1 MDTRLKNSHRIS
13 VFLCVFLVTAAAL
26 LTVLAYPYIQE
37 KAAQWHAGYE
47 QSMEESSQTEH
58 SASIQ
63 IMNSVYQA
71 WREQKQ
77 KEAGKILTPSQVFL
91 PGLDEKIRQ
100 EESVQADDAISGEET
115 WEEETWDDS
124 QSSSYDSYYYEDLQS
139 TMDSV
144 GQEWQS
150 FAREYSQI
158 LPYEM
163 MDSQGNILGSNVENP
178 SVFFSQK
185 LENGQMR
192 LTLHFDESG
201 AVEVKSVDGPD
212 VNRDRMG
219 NLMTNFQFYDPLEQ
233 RVSGDYRY
241 SGVAFSGPRDVTYV
255 YQFDLSDFRYID
267 GPTTPA
273 LYDYVSS
280 GGYYGVVAIIGG
292 ILALLAFILPA
303 IRPLG
308 LGERRGS
315 RLSFEPMC
323 VLGFCWAILVCG
335 GVPAGMIELT
345 ARGEIIREL
354 TEAGILPAAA
364 EVLEFLANL
373 AVWMF
378 TYGILFWMAV
388 SAGSVL
394 RLGLW
399 RYLKERT
406 WTLRFCRFIK
416 RWVVRCLNPF
426 NEVDWHSNSTK
437 AIGKAVIANFI
448 ILALISLLWF
458 AGIGVLVIYSLVLF
472 VLIQRYWKQ
481 MQEKYD
487 VLLNAINQMAEGN
500 LDVDVTENLGLF
512 EPLKEQLARVRQGF
526 KKAVDQEVKSERTKT
541 ELITNVSHDLKT
553 PLTAIITYVNL
564 LKQPGITKEEQDSY
578 IDVLEQKSMRLKVL
592 IEDLFEVSKA
602 SSGSVNLH
610 LEPVDLVSLI
620 KEVRL
625 ELSERIAGC
634 GVDFRWKLPEE
645 KVIANLDG
653 QRTYRIFENLLVNIT
668 KYAMPNTR
676 AYVTLETQ
684 ERWVVITLM
693 NISAAEVT
701 VSPQELME
709 RFVRGDESR
718 NTEGS
723 GLGLAIAKSFTEL
736 QDGTMELSVEGD
748 LFRVVLRWKMM
759 EEPASEGSRED

>member
-1 MDTRLKNSHRIS
+1 MDTRSRNSHKIG
-13 VFLCVFLVTAAAL
+13 VGLCVFLVTAAAL
-26 LTVLAYPYIQE
+26 LTVLAYPYMQE
-37 KAAQWHAGYE
+37 KATRWHTGYE
-47 QSMEESSQTEH
+47 QSMEESSRTEQ

-63 IMNSVYQA
+63 IMNSIYQA

-77 KEAGKILTPSQVFL
+77 KEAGQILTPSQVFL
-91 PGLDEKIRQ
+91 PGLEEKIRQ
-100 EESVQADDAISGEET
+100 KQSGQGSDTVSSEET
-115 WEEETWDDS
+115 WEDS
-124 QSSSYDSYYYEDLQS
+124 QNLSYDVYYYEDLQA

-158 LPYEM
+158 LSYEM
-163 MDSQGNILGSNVENP
+163 TDSQGNILGSNVENP
-178 SVFFSQK
+178 SAFFSRK
-185 LENGQMR
+185 LENGQIR
-192 LTLHFDESG
+192 LTLRFDESG
-201 AVEVKSVDGPD
+201 AMEVKSVDGPD

-219 NLMTNFQFYDPLEQ
+219 NLMTNYQFYDPLEL
-233 RVSGDYRY
+233 RLSGDYRY
-241 SGVAFSGPRDVTYV
+241 SGVVFSGPKDVTYV
-255 YQFDLSDFRYID
+255 YQFDLNDFRYLD
-267 GPTTPA
+267 GPTTPM
-273 LYDYVSS
+273 LHDYVSS
-280 GGYYGVVAIIGG
+280 GGYYGVVVIIGG
-292 ILALLAFILPA
+292 ILALIAFVLPA

-323 VLGFCWAILVCG
+323 VLALCWAALVCG
-335 GVPAGMIELT
+335 GVPAGMVELT

-354 TEAGILPAAA
+354 TDAGILPAAA
-364 EVLEFLANL
+364 EILEFLANL

-378 TYGILFWMAV
+378 VYGSLFWMAV
-388 SAGSVL
+388 SAGAVF

-437 AIGKAVIANFI
+437 AIGKAVLANFV

-458 AGIGVLVIYSLVLF
+458 VGIGVLVIYSLVLF

-500 LDVDVTENLGLF
+500 LDVEITENLGLF
-512 EPLKEQLARVRQGF
+512 EPLKEQLVRVRQGF

-564 LKQPGITKEEQDSY
+564 LKQPGITEEERDSY

-592 IEDLFEVSKA
+592 IEDLFEVS
-602 SSGSVNLH
+602 
-610 LEPVDLVSLI
+610 
-620 KEVRL
+620 
-625 ELSERIAGC
+625 
-634 GVDFRWKLPEE
+634 
-645 KVIANLDG
+645 
-653 QRTYRIFENLLVNIT
+653 
-668 KYAMPNTR
+668 
-676 AYVTLETQ
+676 
-684 ERWVVITLM
+684 
-693 NISAAEVT
+693 
-701 VSPQELME
+701 
-709 RFVRGDESR
+709 
-718 NTEGS
+718 
-723 GLGLAIAKSFTEL
+723 
-736 QDGTMELSVEGD
+736 
-748 LFRVVLRWKMM
+748 
-759 EEPASEGSRED
+759 

>member
-1 MDTRLKNSHRIS
+1 MDTRSRNSHKIG
-13 VFLCVFLVTAAAL
+13 VGLCVFLVTAAAL
-26 LTVLAYPYIQE
+26 LTVLAYPYMQE
-37 KAAQWHAGYE
+37 KATRWHTGYE
-47 QSMEESSQTEH
+47 QSMEESSRTEQ

-63 IMNSVYQA
+63 IMNSIYQA

-77 KEAGKILTPSQVFL
+77 KEAGQILTPSQVFL
-91 PGLDEKIRQ
+91 PGLEEKIRQ
-100 EESVQADDAISGEET
+100 KQSSQGSDTVSSEET
-115 WEEETWDDS
+115 WEDS
-124 QSSSYDSYYYEDLQS
+124 QNLSYDVYYYEDLQA

-158 LPYEM
+158 LSYEM
-163 MDSQGNILGSNVENP
+163 TDSQGNILGSNVENP
-178 SVFFSQK
+178 SAFFSRK
-185 LENGQMR
+185 LENGQIR
-192 LTLHFDESG
+192 LTLRFDESG
-201 AVEVKSVDGPD
+201 AMEVKSVDGPD

-219 NLMTNFQFYDPLEQ
+219 NLMTNYQFYDPLEL
-233 RVSGDYRY
+233 RLSGDYRY
-241 SGVAFSGPRDVTYV
+241 SGVVFSGPKDVTYV
-255 YQFDLSDFRYID
+255 YQFDLNDFRYLD
-267 GPTTPA
+267 GPTTPM
-273 LYDYVSS
+273 LHDYVSS
-280 GGYYGVVAIIGG
+280 GGYYGVVVIIGG
-292 ILALLAFILPA
+292 ILALIAFVLPA

-323 VLGFCWAILVCG
+323 VLALCWAALVCG
-335 GVPAGMIELT
+335 GVPAGMVELT

-354 TEAGILPAAA
+354 TDAGILPAAT
-364 EVLEFLANL
+364 EILEFLANL

-378 TYGILFWMAV
+378 VYGSLFWMAV
-388 SAGSVL
+388 SAGAVF

-437 AIGKAVIANFI
+437 AIGKAVLANFV

-458 AGIGVLVIYSLVLF
+458 VGIGVLVIYSLVLF

-500 LDVDVTENLGLF
+500 LDVEITENLGLF
-512 EPLKEQLARVRQGF
+512 EPLKEQLVRVRQGF

-564 LKQPGITKEEQDSY
+564 LKQPGITEEERDSY

-602 SSGSVNLH
+602 SSGTVNLN

-620 KEVRL
+620 
-625 ELSERIAGC
+625 IAGC

-676 AYVTLETQ
+676 AYVTLEKQ
-684 ERWVVITLM
+684 EGFVVITLM

-736 QDGTMELSVEGD
+736 QEGTMDLSIEGD
-748 LFRVVLRWKMM
+748 LFRVVLRWKLL
-759 EEPASEGSRED
+759 EEPAAEE

>member
-1 MDTRLKNSHRIS
+1 MDTRSRNSHKIG
-13 VFLCVFLVTAAAL
+13 VGLCVFLVTAAAL
-26 LTVLAYPYIQE
+26 LTVLAYPYMQE
-37 KAAQWHAGYE
+37 KATRWHTGYE
-47 QSMEESSQTEH
+47 QSMEESSRTEQ

-63 IMNSVYQA
+63 IMNSIYQA

-77 KEAGKILTPSQVFL
+77 KEAGQILTPSQVFL
-91 PGLDEKIRQ
+91 PGLEEKIRQ
-100 EESVQADDAISGEET
+100 KQSGQGSDTVSSEET
-115 WEEETWDDS
+115 WEDS
-124 QSSSYDSYYYEDLQS
+124 QNLSYDVYYYEDLQA

-158 LPYEM
+158 LSYEM
-163 MDSQGNILGSNVENP
+163 TDSQGNILGSNVENP
-178 SVFFSQK
+178 SAFFSRK
-185 LENGQMR
+185 LENGQIR
-192 LTLHFDESG
+192 LTLRFDESG
-201 AVEVKSVDGPD
+201 AMEVKSVDGPD

-219 NLMTNFQFYDPLEQ
+219 NLMTNYQFYDPLEL
-233 RVSGDYRY
+233 RLSGDYRY
-241 SGVAFSGPRDVTYV
+241 SGVVFSGPKDVTYV
-255 YQFDLSDFRYID
+255 YQFDLNDFRYLD
-267 GPTTPA
+267 GPTTPM
-273 LYDYVSS
+273 LHDYVSS
-280 GGYYGVVAIIGG
+280 GGYYGVVVIIGG
-292 ILALLAFILPA
+292 ILALIAFVLPA

-323 VLGFCWAILVCG
+323 VLALCWAALVCG
-335 GVPAGMIELT
+335 GVPAGMVELT

-354 TEAGILPAAA
+354 TDAGILPAAA
-364 EVLEFLANL
+364 EILEFLANL

-378 TYGILFWMAV
+378 VYGSLFWMAV
-388 SAGSVL
+388 SAGAVF

-437 AIGKAVIANFI
+437 AIGKAVLANFV

-458 AGIGVLVIYSLVLF
+458 VGIGVLVIYSLVLF

-500 LDVDVTENLGLF
+500 LDVEITENLGLF
-512 EPLKEQLARVRQGF
+512 EPLKEQLVRVRQGF

-564 LKQPGITKEEQDSY
+564 LKQPGITEEERDSY

-602 SSGSVNLH
+602 SSGTVNLN
-610 LEPVDLVSLI
+610 LEPVDNR
-620 KEVRL
+620 RL
-625 ELSERIAGC
+625 RRGFPLEAAGRK
-634 GVDFRWKLPEE
+634 GNRQSGRTADLPDF
-645 KVIANLDG
+645 
-653 QRTYRIFENLLVNIT
+653 
-668 KYAMPNTR
+668 
-676 AYVTLETQ
+676 
-684 ERWVVITLM
+684 
-693 NISAAEVT
+693 
-701 VSPQELME
+701 
-709 RFVRGDESR
+709 
-718 NTEGS
+718 
-723 GLGLAIAKSFTEL
+723 
-736 QDGTMELSVEGD
+736 
-748 LFRVVLRWKMM
+748 
-759 EEPASEGSRED
+759 

>member
-1 MDTRLKNSHRIS
+1 MDTRLKNSHRIG

-47 QSMEESSQTEH
+47 QSVEESSRTEH

-63 IMNSVYQA
+63 IMNSIYQA

-100 EESVQADDAISGEET
+100 EESAQADDAISGEET
-115 WEEETWDDS
+115 WEEDTWDDS
-124 QSSSYDSYYYEDLQS
+124 QNSTYDAYYYEDLQS

-163 MDSQGNILGSNVENP
+163 MDSQGKLLGSNVENP

-201 AVEVKSVDGPD
+201 AMEVKSVDGPD

-273 LYDYVSS
+273 LHDYVSS
-280 GGYYGVVAIIGG
+280 GGYYGVVAVIGG

-323 VLGFCWAILVCG
+323 VLGFCWTALVCG

-345 ARGEIIREL
+345 VQGEIIREL

-388 SAGSVL
+388 STGSVL

-634 GVDFRWKLPEE
+634 GIDFRWKLPEE

-684 ERWVVITLM
+684 EGWVVITLM

>member
-1 MDTRLKNSHRIS
+1 MDTRSRNSHKIG
-13 VFLCVFLVTAAAL
+13 VGLCVFLVTAAAL
-26 LTVLAYPYIQE
+26 LTVLAYPYMQE
-37 KAAQWHAGYE
+37 KATRWHTGYE
-47 QSMEESSQTEH
+47 QSMEESSRTEQ

-63 IMNSVYQA
+63 IMNSIYQA

-77 KEAGKILTPSQVFL
+77 KEAGQILTPSQVFL
-91 PGLDEKIRQ
+91 PGLEEKIRQ
-100 EESVQADDAISGEET
+100 KQSSQGSDTVSSEET
-115 WEEETWDDS
+115 WEDS
-124 QSSSYDSYYYEDLQS
+124 QNLSYDVYYYEDLQA

-158 LPYEM
+158 LSYEM
-163 MDSQGNILGSNVENP
+163 TDSQGNILGSNVENP
-178 SVFFSQK
+178 SAFFSRK
-185 LENGQMR
+185 LENGQIR
-192 LTLHFDESG
+192 LTLRFDESG
-201 AVEVKSVDGPD
+201 AMEVKSVDGPD

-219 NLMTNFQFYDPLEQ
+219 NLMTNYQFYDPLEL
-233 RVSGDYRY
+233 RLSGDYRY
-241 SGVAFSGPRDVTYV
+241 SGVVFSGPKDVTYV
-255 YQFDLSDFRYID
+255 YQFDLNDFRYLD
-267 GPTTPA
+267 GPTTPM
-273 LYDYVSS
+273 LHDYVSS
-280 GGYYGVVAIIGG
+280 GGYYGVVVIIGG
-292 ILALLAFILPA
+292 ILALIAFVLPA

-323 VLGFCWAILVCG
+323 VLALCWAALVCG
-335 GVPAGMIELT
+335 GVPAGMVELT

-354 TEAGILPAAA
+354 TDAGILPAAT
-364 EVLEFLANL
+364 EILEFLANL

-378 TYGILFWMAV
+378 VYGSLFWMAV
-388 SAGSVL
+388 SAGAVF

-437 AIGKAVIANFI
+437 AIGKAVLANFV

-458 AGIGVLVIYSLVLF
+458 VGIGVLVIYSLVLF

-500 LDVDVTENLGLF
+500 LDVEITENLGLF
-512 EPLKEQLARVRQGF
+512 EPLKEQLVRVRQGF

-564 LKQPGITKEEQDSY
+564 LKQPGITEEERDSY

-602 SSGSVNLH
+602 SSGTVNLN
-610 LEPVDLVSLI
+610 LEPVDLVSL
-620 KEVRL
+620 
-625 ELSERIAGC
+625 IAGC

-676 AYVTLETQ
+676 AYVTLEKQ
-684 ERWVVITLM
+684 EGFVVITLM

-736 QDGTMELSVEGD
+736 QEGTMDLSIEGD
-748 LFRVVLRWKMM
+748 LFRVVLRWKLL
-759 EEPASEGSRED
+759 EEPAAEE

>member
-1 MDTRLKNSHRIS
+1 MDTRLKNSHRIG

-47 QSMEESSQTEH
+47 QSVEESSRTEH

-63 IMNSVYQA
+63 IMNSIYQA

-100 EESVQADDAISGEET
+100 EESAQADDAISGEET
-115 WEEETWDDS
+115 WEEDTWDDS
-124 QSSSYDSYYYEDLQS
+124 QNSTYDAYYYEDLQS

-163 MDSQGNILGSNVENP
+163 MDSQGKLLGSNVENP

-201 AVEVKSVDGPD
+201 AMEVKSVDGPD

-273 LYDYVSS
+273 LHDYVSS
-280 GGYYGVVAIIGG
+280 GGYYGVVAVIGG

-323 VLGFCWAILVCG
+323 VLGFCWTALVCG

-345 ARGEIIREL
+345 VQGEIIREL

-388 SAGSVL
+388 STGSVL

-416 RWVVRCLNPF
+416 RWIVRCLNPF

-634 GVDFRWKLPEE
+634 GIDFRWKLPEE

-684 ERWVVITLM
+684 EGWVVITLM